1 MDFLKYIF
9 ITHTICTYL
18 YQNFFPVLDKDL
30 RKKNKPG
37 GITFFDFKP
46 YYEATVIKIVWCWQI
61 DT

>member
-30 RKKNKPG
+30 RKKKQTKKRRWKSWKTETKWEHLNMNRKSEM
-37 GITFFDFKP
+37 I
-46 YYEATVIKIVWCWQI
+46 
-61 DT
+61 

>member
-30 RKKNKPG
+30 RKKNKPKKG
-37 GITFFDFKP
+37 DGKVGKQKLNGNT
-46 YYEATVIKIVWCWQI
+46 
-61 DT
+61 